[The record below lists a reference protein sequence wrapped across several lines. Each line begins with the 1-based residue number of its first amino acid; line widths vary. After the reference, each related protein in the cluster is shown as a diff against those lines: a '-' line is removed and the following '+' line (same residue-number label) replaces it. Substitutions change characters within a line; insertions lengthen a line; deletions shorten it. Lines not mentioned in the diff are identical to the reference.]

1 MEREFNVLGKATRR
15 KDGVARVTGQERY
28 TPDISLPRM
37 LHGRILSS
45 PYAHARVKSIDTSA
59 AEALG
64 AVVITFDD
72 IPKVR
77 YNERIITIPSVLH
90 KDHYVLADKVR
101 RMGEAVAAVAA
112 ETEALAEKALRAIK
126 VEYEVLP
133 VLTDPIAAMQ
143 SPDGSTSSPRRPVE
157 GQSPEPVCGA
167 SPPAVAPSGARGSGS
182 GVDEGQPGAEPI
194 YETVLWGDRE
204 IEIENNIACE
214 RAVEEGDVDHAF
226 AEADVIVEGT
236 FKTPKIYHAQMETK
250 SVVCRPE
257 PDGGLTVWP
266 TTQSIHNVRILLGQ
280 IFDIPLSKINVKRV
294 PVGGTF
300 GSSIQMNP
308 PIPICAA
315 LALKAR
321 RPVKL
326 TLTREEDVHDHTRYG
341 TQIHLK
347 LAARDDGTLT
357 GAQMELIAD
366 IGAHN
371 IQAYSFLGVCVGWL
385 VSLYRLPNVR
395 YKGTAVYTNKAI
407 SCAMQGF
414 GNPQV
419 TFAVESLMDALA
431 ERLGMDPLELR
442 LKNYVGLGDTF
453 WGQGPLVRSIVQ
465 SDGVPELLREGAR
478 QIGWERRVSESASQR
493 YRRGIGLA
501 RGFHTSSA
509 GAPQPG
515 DVIDFSGAMVKL
527 NVDGSVDVITAL
539 MDHGGGTLE
548 ALAKLVAEAL
558 CVPLDRVNL
567 APAETCSTVYDC
579 VTHAT
584 RGVYAGGGAAVKAA
598 EGVRQELLQT
608 AARYLNVMPEA
619 LALRLDEE
627 LGQGVVYAPAIPDR
641 QMTLSQIATRC
652 WTESWKTIASVV
664 SYRPVHCPPAYV
676 SVFLEV
682 KVDTWTGQVH
692 TLRAAM
698 GSDCGT
704 VVNPDMAAGQLEGGL
719 SKGAGFALYESN
731 EWDADG
737 QIKGGGYWIDAKT
750 PSISESPCLGALSVH
765 FADTYEPS
773 GPFGAKGIGEAATNP
788 VAAAYA
794 NAIYNAIGIRFYELP
809 ITPEKILWALSQEG
823 ES

>member
-1 MEREFNVLGKATRR
+1 MEEEFKVLGKVTRR
-15 KDGVARVTGQERY
+15 KDGIAKVTGQERY
-28 TPDISLPRM
+28 TRDISLPRM

-45 PYAHARVKSIDTSA
+45 PYAHARIKSINVNA
-59 AEALG
+59 AEAMG

-72 IPKVR
+72 VPQMC

-90 KDHYVLADKVR
+90 KDHTVLADKVR
-101 RMGEAVAAVAA
+101 RLGEAVAAVAA
-112 ETEALAEKALRAIK
+112 ETEALAEKAVRAIQ

-133 VLTDPIAAMQ
+133 VLLDPIEAM
-143 SPDGSTSSPRRPVE
+143 
-157 GQSPEPVCGA
+157 
-167 SPPAVAPSGARGSGS
+167 
-182 GVDEGQPGAEPI
+182 QPGAEPI
-194 YETVLWGDRE
+194 YDSVLWGENE
-204 IEIENNIACE
+204 IKIENNIACQRE
-214 RAVEEGDVDHAF
+214 VEEGDVDPAF

-236 FKTPKIYHAQMETK
+236 FKTPKIYHSQMETK

-257 PDGGLTVWP
+257 ADGGLTVWP
-266 TTQSIHNVRILLGQ
+266 TTQSIHNVRILLGE

-300 GSSIQMNP
+300 GSSIQMNS
-308 PIPICAA
+308 PIPIGVA

-326 TLTREEDVHDHTRYG
+326 TLTREEDMHDHTRYG
-341 TQIHLK
+341 AHIHLK
-347 LAARDDGTLT
+347 LAAKTDGTLL
-357 GAQMELIAD
+357 GAKMDLVAD

-371 IQAYSFLGVCVGWL
+371 IQAYSFLGVCIGWL

-395 YKGTAVYTNKAI
+395 YHGTAVYTNKAI

-419 TFAVESLMDALA
+419 TFAAESLMDELA
-431 ERLGMDPLELR
+431 QELEMDPLELR

-465 SDGVPELLREGAR
+465 SDGVPELLHEGAAE
-478 QIGWERRVSESASQR
+478 IGWDSRPRPGSQQGR
-493 YRRGIGLA
+493 YRRGIGMA

-515 DVIDFSGAMVKL
+515 DVIDFSGAMVKI
-527 NVDGSVDVITAL
+527 NQDGSVDVITAL

-548 ALAKLVAEAL
+548 ALAKLVSETL
-558 CVPLDRVNL
+558 CVPLDKVNL

-598 EGVRQELLQT
+598 EQARQELLQT
-608 AARYLNVMPEA
+608 AARFMNVMPEA
-619 LALRLDEE
+619 LTIEMDED
-627 LGQGVVYAPAIPDR
+627 LGQGVVFAPAIPDR
-641 QMTLSQIATRC
+641 RMTIGEIATRC
-652 WTESWKTIASVV
+652 WTESWKTIASVE
-664 SYRPVHCPPAYV
+664 SYRPVNCPPAYV
-676 SVFLEV
+676 TVFLEV
-682 KVDTWTGQVH
+682 QVDTWTGQVQ
-692 TLRAAM
+692 TIRAAM

-719 SKGAGFALYESN
+719 SKGGGFALYEN
-731 EWDADG
+731 NQWDADG
-737 QIKGGGYWIDAKT
+737 QVLSRGFMVDAKT
-750 PSISESPCLGALSVH
+750 PGVNESPCLGDVKIH

-788 VAAAYA
+788 VAAAYG
-794 NAIYNAIGIRFYELP
+794 NAIHNATDVRFYELP
-809 ITPEKILWALSQEG
+809 ITPERILAALRERSA
-823 ES
+823 

>member
-1 MEREFNVLGKATRR
+1 MEQREFRVLGKATPR
-15 KDGVARVTGQERY
+15 KDSVARVTGQEKY
-28 TPDISLPRM
+28 TVDINLPRM

-45 PYAHARVKSIDTSA
+45 PYAHARIKTIDVSQ
-59 AEALG
+59 AEAMG
-64 AVVITFDD
+64 AVCITFDD

-77 YNERIITIPSVLH
+77 YNERIITIPPVLH
-90 KDHYVLADKVR
+90 KDHYVLSDKVR

-112 ETEALAEKALRAIK
+112 ETEELAEKAVRAIK

-133 VLTDPIAAMQ
+133 AITDPIKAMELE
-143 SPDGSTSSPRRPVE
+143 T
-157 GQSPEPVCGA
+157 
-167 SPPAVAPSGARGSGS
+167 
-182 GVDEGQPGAEPI
+182 EPI
-194 YETVLWGDRE
+194 YDTVLWGEEEVE
-204 IEIENNIACE
+204 IERNIACE
-214 RAVEEGDVDHAF
+214 REVEEGDVDQAF
-226 AEADVIVEGT
+226 AEADVVVEGM
-236 FKTPKIYHAQMETK
+236 FKTQKIYHAQMETK

-280 IFDIPLSKINVKRV
+280 IFGIPLSKVNVKRV
-294 PVGGTF
+294 PIGGTF

-321 RPVKL
+321 RAVKL
-326 TLTREEDVHDHTRYG
+326 TLTREEDAHDHTRYG

-347 LAARDDGTLT
+347 LAAQKDGTLT
-357 GAQMELIAD
+357 GAKMEMIAD

-385 VSLYRLPNVR
+385 VSLYKLPNVR

-419 TFAVESLMDALA
+419 TFATESLMDELA
-431 ERLGMDPLELR
+431 EELKMDPVELR
-442 LKNYVGLGDTF
+442 LKNYVGMGDTF
-453 WGQGPLVRSIVQ
+453 WGQGPLVRSIVR
-465 SDGVPELLREGAR
+465 SDGVPELLRQGAKS
-478 QIGWERRVSESASQR
+478 IGWENRTTKLANLQTCRLA
-493 YRRGIGLA
+493 RGIGVG

-515 DVIDFSGAMVKL
+515 DVIDFSGAMVKV
-527 NVDGSVDVITAL
+527 NTDGSVDVVTAL

-558 CVPLDRVNL
+558 CVPLDKVNL

-584 RGVYAGGGAAVKAA
+584 RGVYAGGGAVVKAA
-598 EGVRQELLQT
+598 QSVRQEIVET

-619 LALRLDEE
+619 LTLAHDEKS
-627 LGQGVVYAPAIPDR
+627 GQGVVYAPSISER
-641 QMTLSQIATRC
+641 RMTLSELATRC
-652 WTESWKTIASVV
+652 WSESWKTIAAVE
-664 SYRPVHCPPAYV
+664 SYRPVNCPPAYV
-676 SVFLEV
+676 TVFVEV
-682 KVDTWTGQVH
+682 EVDTWTGQVR
-692 TLRAAM
+692 TVKAAM

-704 VVNPDMAAGQLEGGL
+704 VINPVMAAGQLEGGL

-731 EWDADG
+731 DWNADG
-737 QIKGGGYWIDAKT
+737 QLASGGYWIDAKT
-750 PSISESPCLGALSVH
+750 TSIDESPYVDNLDVH
-765 FADTYEPS
+765 FANTYEPS

-794 NAIYNAIGIRFYELP
+794 NAIYNAIGVRFYELP
-809 ITPEKILWALSQEG
+809 ITPEKVLFALKG
-823 ES
+823 EEESK

>member
-1 MEREFNVLGKATRR
+1 MEEEFKVLGKVTRR
-15 KDGVARVTGQERY
+15 KDGIAKVTGQERY
-28 TPDISLPRM
+28 TRDISLPRM

-45 PYAHARVKSIDTSA
+45 PYAHARIKSINVNA
-59 AEALG
+59 AEAMG

-72 IPKVR
+72 VPQMC

-90 KDHYVLADKVR
+90 KDHTVLADKVR
-101 RMGEAVAAVAA
+101 RLGEAVAAVAA
-112 ETEALAEKALRAIK
+112 ETEALAEKAVRAIQ

-133 VLTDPIAAMQ
+133 VLLDPIEAM
-143 SPDGSTSSPRRPVE
+143 
-157 GQSPEPVCGA
+157 
-167 SPPAVAPSGARGSGS
+167 
-182 GVDEGQPGAEPI
+182 QPGAEPI
-194 YETVLWGDRE
+194 YDSVLWGENE
-204 IEIENNIACE
+204 IKIENNIACE
-214 RAVEEGDVDHAF
+214 RDVEEGDVDRAF
-226 AEADVIVEGT
+226 SEADVVVEGT
-236 FKTPKIYHAQMETK
+236 FKTPKIYHSQMETK

-257 PDGGLTVWP
+257 ADGGLTVWP
-266 TTQSIHNVRILLGQ
+266 TTQSIHNVRILLGE

-300 GSSIQMNP
+300 GSSIQMNS
-308 PIPICAA
+308 PIPIGVA

-326 TLTREEDVHDHTRYG
+326 TLTREEDMHDHTRYG
-341 TQIHLK
+341 AHIHLK
-347 LAARDDGTLT
+347 LAAKTDGTLL
-357 GAQMELIAD
+357 GAKMDLVAD

-371 IQAYSFLGVCVGWL
+371 IQAYSFLGVCIGWL

-395 YKGTAVYTNKAI
+395 YHGTAVYTNKAI

-419 TFAVESLMDALA
+419 TFAAESLMDELA
-431 ERLGMDPLELR
+431 QELEMDPLELR

-465 SDGVPELLREGAR
+465 SDGVPELLHEGAAE
-478 QIGWERRVSESASQR
+478 IGWDSRPRPGSQQGR
-493 YRRGIGLA
+493 YRRGIGMA

-515 DVIDFSGAMVKL
+515 DVIDFSGAMVKI
-527 NVDGSVDVITAL
+527 NQDGSVDVITAL

-548 ALAKLVAEAL
+548 ALAKLVSETL
-558 CVPLDRVNL
+558 CVPLDKVNL

-598 EGVRQELLQT
+598 EQARQELLQT
-608 AARYLNVMPEA
+608 AARFMNVMPEA
-619 LALRLDEE
+619 LTIEMDED
-627 LGQGVVYAPAIPDR
+627 LGQGVVFAPAIPDR
-641 QMTLSQIATRC
+641 RMTIGEIATRC
-652 WTESWKTIASVV
+652 WTESWKTIASVE
-664 SYRPVHCPPAYV
+664 SYRPVNCPPAYV
-676 SVFLEV
+676 TVFLEV
-682 KVDTWTGQVH
+682 QVDTWTGQVQ
-692 TLRAAM
+692 TIRAAM

-719 SKGAGFALYESN
+719 SKGGGFALYEN
-731 EWDADG
+731 NQWDADG
-737 QIKGGGYWIDAKT
+737 QVLSRGFMVDAKT
-750 PSISESPCLGALSVH
+750 PGVNESPCLGDVKIH

-788 VAAAYA
+788 VAAAYG
-794 NAIYNAIGIRFYELP
+794 NAIHNATDVRFYELP
-809 ITPEKILWALSQEG
+809 ITPERILAALRERSA
-823 ES
+823 

>member
-1 MEREFNVLGKATRR
+1 MMRPQFNTVGKSARR
-15 KDGVARVTGQERY
+15 KDGVARVTGREKY
-28 TPDISLPRM
+28 TPDIKLPRM
-37 LHGRILSS
+37 LYGRVLSS
-45 PYAHARVKSIDTSA
+45 PYAHARVKRIDARA
-59 AEALG
+59 AEAMG
-64 AVVITFDD
+64 AVVISWDD
-72 IPKVR
+72 IPHVI

-90 KDHYVLADKVR
+90 RDHTVLADKVR

-112 ETEALAEKALRAIK
+112 ETETLAEQALRAIE

-133 VLTDPIAAMQ
+133 VITDPFRAM
-143 SPDGSTSSPRRPVE
+143 E
-157 GQSPEPVCGA
+157 
-167 SPPAVAPSGARGSGS
+167 
-182 GVDEGQPGAEPI
+182 PGAEPL
-194 YETVLWGDRE
+194 YDTVYWGPDE
-204 IEIENNIACE
+204 IRIERNIACE
-214 RAVEEGDVDHAF
+214 RQVTEGDVDRAF
-226 AEADVIVEGT
+226 AEADVVVEGH
-236 FKTPKIYHAQMETK
+236 FKTQKIYHAQMEPK
-250 SVVCRPE
+250 SCVVQPE

-326 TLTREEDVHDHTRYG
+326 ILTREDDVHDHTRYASH
-341 TQIHLK
+341 IDLR
-347 LAARDDGTLT
+347 LAARADGTLT
-357 GAQMELIAD
+357 GAEMQLVAD

-371 IQAYSFLGVCVGWL
+371 IQAYSFLGVSIGWL
-385 VSLYRLPNVR
+385 VSLYKLPNVR
-395 YKGTAVYTNKAI
+395 YHGTAVYTNKAP

-414 GNPQV
+414 GNPQI
-419 TFAVESLMDALA
+419 TFAAESLIDELA
-431 ERLGMDPLELR
+431 AKLSMDPIELR

-453 WGQGPLVRSIVQ
+453 WGQGPLVRSVVQ
-465 SDGVPELLREGAR
+465 SDGVPQLLAQGAKI
-478 QIGWERRVSESASQR
+478 IGWEGRPRPGSQTGR
-493 YRRGIGLA
+493 FRRGIGLA

-515 DVIDFSGAMVKL
+515 DVIDFSGAMVKV
-527 NVDGSVDVITAL
+527 NTDGSVDVITAL

-548 ALAKLVAEAL
+548 AINKLVAETL
-558 CVPLDRVNL
+558 FVPLDKVNM

-598 EGVRQELLQT
+598 NQVRRELIET
-608 AARYLNVMPEA
+608 AARFLDVMPES
-619 LALRLDEE
+619 LELQLDGE
-627 LGQGVVYAPAIPDR
+627 LGQGVVYVPSIPDR
-641 QMTLSQIATRC
+641 RMTLKEIATRC
-652 WTESWKTIASVV
+652 WERSWKTIAAVE
-664 SYRPVHCPPAYV
+664 SYRPTHCPPAYV

-682 KVDTWTGQVH
+682 EVDTWTGRVR

-719 SKGAGFALYESN
+719 NKGVGYALYESN
-731 EWDADG
+731 DWDADG
-737 QIKGGGYWIDAKT
+737 QVLGRGYWIDAKT
-750 PSISESPCLGALSVH
+750 AAIGETPLVGDLTVH
-765 FADTYEPS
+765 FADTYEPT
-773 GPFGAKGIGEAATNP
+773 GPHGAKGIGEAATNP

-794 NAIYNAIGIRFYELP
+794 NAIYNALGVRFYELP
-809 ITPEKILWALSQEG
+809 ITPEKILQALQE
-823 ES
+823 EA